1 MALAKVLTI
10 RTQSVGLAS
19 GVFLLYSECPKVHD
33 QASCS
38 ASGPDTGL
46 RQGLSGQLERDTCE
60 SETANFSFSGSFL
73 VPSSVASHSTAPRAC
88 GLGLHQFL
96 AVKTWLFPLSLSH

>member
-60 SETANFSFSGSFL
+60 SETANFSFS
-73 VPSSVASHSTAPRAC
+73 VAS
-88 GLGLHQFL
+88 
-96 AVKTWLFPLSLSH
+96 WFPLLWLLTAQHQGHVA